1 MQTKLLSLSWLLLA
15 TMVGFSVQQCNIEGF
30 ESIALDLVKNS
41 AITSDGDQTITA
53 LNDTFYNCLSTSQI
67 IGIYNSMSV
76 SIFFT
81 RSDTPNQLRDV
92 RYNMVCVNGT
102 DWFRLAEQSEGL
114 DSNDTRRNCS
124 ACTNQTVNDYHC
136 TRESSHYTANIYR
149 IVITVAVW

>member
-67 IGIYNSMSV
+67 IGIY
-76 SIFFT
+76 T
-81 RSDTPNQLRDV
+81 TPCLYQYSLPDL
-92 RYNMVCVNGT
+92 T
-102 DWFRLAEQSEGL
+102 LPTS
-114 DSNDTRRNCS
+114 
-124 ACTNQTVNDYHC
+124 
-136 TRESSHYTANIYR
+136 
-149 IVITVAVW
+149 

>member
-1 MQTKLLSLSWLLLA
+1 MQTKLLLLSWLLLT

-41 AITSDGDQTITA
+41 AITSDGNQTITA
-53 LNDTFYNCLSTSQI
+53 LNDTFYNCLSTSQT
-67 IGIYNSMSV
+67 IGLYNSMSV

-92 RYNMVCVNGT
+92 RYNMVCNNGE
-102 DWFRLAEQSEGL
+102 WFRLAEQPEGL

-124 ACTNQTVNDYHC
+124 ACIDQNVNEYHC
-136 TRESSHYTANIYR
+136 TRESLHHTASYN
-149 IVITVAVW
+149 